1 MVGLSIR
8 ARLALWYA
16 VVFAVSLSAV
26 AVALYGVVARRSLA
40 NVDASLHEAA
50 TAVATAIEIET
61 EGQSGAARDV
71 AASVAR
77 EFRFRDLQMA
87 VFDPATASLIAG
99 GAPADSDDVEVD
111 SIARGIATKTYRMDV
126 PGFGAFLEAAART
139 QVTYANIGS
148 PAGDVRAIAL
158 PRRVGRGVIVIG
170 AVHRLHAHR
179 RLLAELRLAMGLGIP
194 MLLVLASLG
203 GYWLAKKSLRPVA
216 AMTERAAHISAT
228 TLHERLPVADAR
240 DELGRL
246 ATVFNDLLAR
256 VERAFEQQ
264 RQFMA
269 DASHELRTPVAIVSG
284 EAELALSRDDRSPDE
299 LRAALAAIRE
309 ETLGLQHI
317 VDDLFLLARAH
328 AGERMLSPSEMYL
341 GELCAECVRSVRSLA
356 VRKQLTVRYSGGDEM
371 AMQGDEALLRR
382 LLLNLLDNAIKYTPA
397 GGRVSVSAR
406 HADASYVVDVEDTG
420 AGVPHEMRER
430 LFDRFFRG
438 GRAREAGEPLPVAG
452 AGLGL
457 SIARWIAEAH
467 GGTLTL
473 ARSDETG
480 SVFRLT
486 LPAPR
491 AVADREGDQSRLAT
505 LPSSSSA
512 IHV

>member
-16 VVFAVSLSAV
+16 AVFAVSLGAV
-26 AVALYGVVARRSLA
+26 AVALYGVVAKRSLA

-71 AASVAR
+71 ATRVAR
-77 EFRFRDLQMA
+77 EFRFRDLQIA
-87 VFDPATASLIAG
+87 VFDPLTASVIAG

-111 SIARGIATKTYRMDV
+111 SIARGIATRTYRMDV
-126 PGFGAFLEAAART
+126 PGFAAFLQSAPRGQT
-139 QVTYANIGS
+139 SYANIGS
-148 PAGDVRAIAL
+148 PTGDVRAIAL
-158 PRRVGRGVIVIG
+158 PRRIGRRVIMIG
-170 AVHRLHAHR
+170 AVHRLYAHR
-179 RLLAELRLAMGLGIP
+179 RLLAELRLSVGLGIP
-194 MLLVLASLG
+194 LLLVLATLG
-203 GYWLAKKSLRPVA
+203 GSLLARTSLRPVA
-216 AMTERAAHISAT
+216 AMTDRAAHISAT
-228 TLHERLPVADAR
+228 TLHERLPVANPR

-246 ATVFNDLLAR
+246 ATVLNDLLAR

-284 EAELALSRDDRSPDE
+284 EAELALSRDERSPDE
-299 LRAALAAIRE
+299 LRSALRTIRE

-328 AGERMLSPSEMYL
+328 AGERRIAPSEMYL
-341 GELCAECVRSVRSLA
+341 GELCSECVRSVRTLA
-356 VRKQLTVRYSGGDEM
+356 LRKQLTLRYTGGDELPM
-371 AMQGDEALLRR
+371 RGDEALLRR
-382 LLLNLLDNAIKYTPA
+382 LLLNLLDNAIKYTPT
-397 GGRVSVSAR
+397 GGAVSVA
-406 HADASYVVDVEDTG
+406 ASHVSDRYIVDVEDTG
-420 AGVPHEMRER
+420 PGVAAEMRER
-430 LFDRFFRG
+430 VFDRFYRG
-438 GRAREAGEPLPVAG
+438 GRTREAGDPVSG

-457 SIARWIAEAH
+457 AIARWIAEAH

-473 ARSDETG
+473 ARSDGTG

-486 LPAPR
+486 LPAQR
-491 AVADREGDQSRLAT
+491 AADEPDQSRLAT

-512 IHV
+512 IHAAP